1 AQRGQCL
8 VERGTL
14 IDGHKGAIALA
25 RDCSGNSVGVPLAP
39 APCSTPPSYA
49 LPGTFAPRPGL
60 IHLATPL
67 RPGELKALFITEN
80 LVVLYSDLVE
90 LTATSLGS

>member
-1 AQRGQCL
+1 SGRQGEREEGRGAIVGTLLQFCRRGN
-8 VERGTL
+8 VER
-14 IDGHKGAIALA
+14 
-25 RDCSGNSVGVPLAP
+25 LAP

-90 LTATSLGS
+90 LTCYIAMFL